1 VAEHNDNNNNN
12 ARIVSKGCHMRTISI
27 LAAAALSGCAV
38 HAETDNV
45 QHNIAVTQSEEWT
58 LAKAQHAIDTNYIA
72 PFKAGKVEQ
81 WLEIFDKDA
90 IGLHNRMPAMEGKEG
105 LRGFGRFV
113 AQNLDVTAMSVKLTG
128 IRQEGD
134 LAYSWGTYR
143 SSLIMRSS
151 GLPMPGHSGEGK
163 VFFVWKKQADNSWK
177 IAADMGNDLPA
188 PNGN

>member
-1 VAEHNDNNNNN
+1 M
-12 ARIVSKGCHMRTISI
+12 RITFI

-38 HAETDNV
+38 HLKTDNV

-128 IRQEGD
+128 LRQEGD

>member
-1 VAEHNDNNNNN
+1 M
-12 ARIVSKGCHMRTISI
+12 RITFI

-38 HAETDNV
+38 HLKTDGV
-45 QHNIAVTQSEEWT
+45 QNNIAVTQSEEWT
-58 LAKAQHAIDTNYIA
+58 LTKAQYAIDTDYIA

-81 WLEIFDKDA
+81 WLKIFDKDA
-90 IGLHNRMPAMEGKEG
+90 VGLHNRTPAMQGKEG
-105 LRGFGRFV
+105 LGGFGSFV

-128 IRQEGD
+128 HRQVGD

-163 VFFVWKKQADNSWK
+163 VLFVWKKQTDDSWK
-177 IAADMGNDLPA
+177 IAVDMGNDLPA
-188 PNGN
+188 PTGN

>member
-1 VAEHNDNNNNN
+1 
-12 ARIVSKGCHMRTISI
+12 MRMILI
-27 LAAAALSGCAV
+27 LATAALSGCAV
-38 HAETDNV
+38 HAQTDGV
-45 QHNIAVTQSEEWT
+45 QHISAVTQSEEWT
-58 LAKAQHAIDTNYIA
+58 LAKAQYAIDTYYIA

-105 LRGFGRFV
+105 LRVFGRFV

>member
-1 VAEHNDNNNNN
+1 M
-12 ARIVSKGCHMRTISI
+12 RITFI

-38 HAETDNV
+38 HAQTDGV
-45 QHNIAVTQSEEWT
+45 QHISAVTQSEEWT
-58 LAKAQHAIDTNYIA
+58 LAKAQYAIDTNYIA

-143 SSLIMRSS
+143 SSLIMRSN

-163 VFFVWKKQADNSWK
+163 VFFVWKKQADKSWK

-188 PNGN
+188 PNSN

>member
-1 VAEHNDNNNNN
+1 M
-12 ARIVSKGCHMRTISI
+12 RITFI

-38 HAETDNV
+38 HLKTDNV

-113 AQNLDVTAMSVKLTG
+113 AQNLDVTAM
-128 IRQEGD
+128 
-134 LAYSWGTYR
+134 WGTYR

-163 VFFVWKKQADNSWK
+163 VFFVWKKQADDSWK

-188 PNGN
+188 PNSN

>member
-1 VAEHNDNNNNN
+1 M
-12 ARIVSKGCHMRTISI
+12 RITFI

-38 HAETDNV
+38 HLKTDNV

-58 LAKAQHAIDTNYIA
+58 L
-72 PFKAGKVEQ
+72 KAGKVEQ

-163 VFFVWKKQADNSWK
+163 VFFVWKKQADDSWK

-188 PNGN
+188 PNSN